1 MESVCVDFV
10 WSFVRHRVTLA
21 KPEAG
26 ASVCVVTV
34 VLDLLGLDVFKPTTV
49 RKPDRGSL

>member
-21 KPEAG
+21 KSKAG
-26 ASVCVVTV
+26 ASVRIVAVVF
-34 VLDLLGLDVFKPTTV
+34 DLLGLDVFKPTTV